1 MEMQRPKIGLIHA
14 TMNSVQPI
22 LSAFQQHA
30 PDAVLVNFMDESL
43 IFELNERREITTDMV
58 RRLVELISK
67 AERSGVD
74 GILLTCS
81 SFTPCVEQI
90 RDLFDKPLLSADMS
104 MLEKAVEI
112 GNKIGVIATVEA
124 AGPTTEGLLKQA
136 AAAKEKDV
144 DIETVVIYEAFKA
157 LQDGKKEEHDR
168 IILEKIKQLES
179 SSDVIVLAQFSMA
192 RVMEQENDF
201 QIPVL
206 TSPEISVKSILSE
219 VEKNGTHRLEERQ
232 SV

>member
-1 MEMQRPKIGLIHA
+1 
-14 TMNSVQPI
+14 MNSVQPI

-43 IFELNERREITTDMV
+43 IFELNERKVITNDMI

-104 MLEKAVEI
+104 MLEKAAEI
-112 GNKIGVIATVEA
+112 GNRIGVIATVEA

-136 AAAKEKDV
+136 AAEKEKEV
-144 DIETVVIYEAFKA
+144 EIKTVVIYEAFKA
-157 LQDGKKEEHDR
+157 LQDGRKEEHDR
-168 IILEKIKQLES
+168 IILEQIKQLES
-179 SSDVIVLAQFSMA
+179 HSDVIVLAQFSMA

-201 QIPVL
+201 RVPVL
-206 TSPEISVKSILSE
+206 TSPEISVKAIMDE
-219 VEKNGTHRLEERQ
+219 VEKSAAKRLEEGQ